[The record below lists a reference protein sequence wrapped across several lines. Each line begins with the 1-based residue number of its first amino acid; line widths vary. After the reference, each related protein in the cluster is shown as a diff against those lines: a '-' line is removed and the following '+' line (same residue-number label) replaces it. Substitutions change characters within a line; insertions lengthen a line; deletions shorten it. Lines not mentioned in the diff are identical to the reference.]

1 VDNPLT
7 PEHYTLLLIDD
18 RYLQLMSLTSHK
30 PATVASNATAVVKAA
45 KVFKVS
51 TLLTTAFA
59 ERQAS

>member
-1 VDNPLT
+1 M
-7 PEHYTLLLIDD
+7 LLLIDD
-18 RYLQLMSLTSHK
+18 RYLQLMPLTSHK